1 MKQVLLYSK
10 YSQSCMQLL
19 STMERLGANISM
31 VCLDNQE
38 VRKRVMNDSRLKITV
53 VPTLLSLYDSGVV
66 EKYEGQKVLELLLQA
81 FEGVTRR
88 ETSSSKVELTTL
100 EEEEEPTTEERV
112 ELPQLQSEEAP
123 NFADRMTRK
132 KAKQEQPRKVEN
144 KEEQRTNILDLDAAD
159 DRTEPIST
167 PRSSQDTDGENDTST
182 DGRQDTSQNLP
193 IKASSGISSL
203 AAQMAKER
211 EQHQANLPRG
221 ENNIRPSN

>member
-1 MKQVLLYSK
+1 
-10 YSQSCMQLL
+10 
-19 STMERLGANISM
+19 
-31 VCLDNQE
+31 
-38 VRKRVMNDSRLKITV
+38 MNDSRLKITV

-100 EEEEEPTTEERV
+100 DEEEEPTTEERV
-112 ELPQLQSEEAP
+112 ELPQLQSEEVT

-144 KEEQRTNILDLDAAD
+144 TEEQRTNILDLDAAD
-159 DRTEPIST
+159 DRTEP
-167 PRSSQDTDGENDTST
+167 PPSQDTEKTGGDDASINE
-182 DGRQDTSQNLP
+182 RQDASQNLP
-193 IKASSGISSL
+193 IKASSGVNSL

>member
-81 FEGVTRR
+81 FEGVTRQ

-100 EEEEEPTTEERV
+100 EEEPTTEERV
-112 ELPQLQSEEAP
+112 ELPQLQSEEVP

-132 KAKQEQPRKVEN
+132 KAKQEQPRKEEN
-144 KEEQRTNILDLDAAD
+144 TEEQRTNILDLDAAD
-159 DRTEPIST
+159 DRTEQPPAPS
-167 PRSSQDTDGENDTST
+167 SSQDTDGENDTSI
-182 DGRQDTSQNLP
+182 DGRQDTSTNLP
-193 IKASSGISSL
+193 IKASSGVNSL